1 MSSNRARALLL
12 ALIVSAVVAFFALD
26 LGRYLTV
33 EGMAARRDAV
43 EAYPPAHPI
52 ATALAFL
59 LADIA
64 MAAVSLP
71 GAAVMTLA
79 AGAVF
84 GLARGMLLVS
94 FATAIGASLAFL
106 SARFIVR
113 EGCRAGGRSARR
125 LNGGRRRDGA
135 YYLFT

>member
-1 MSSNRARALLL
+1 MYFQLRARALLL

-43 EAYPPAHPI
+43 EAYRAAHPI

-59 LADIA
+59 LAYIA

-71 GAAVMTLA
+71 GAPLLTLA
-79 AGAVF
+79 GGAVF
-84 GLARGMLLVS
+84 GLALGTLLVS
-94 FATAIGASLAFL
+94 FASSIGASLAFL
-106 SARFIVR
+106 SARFILRRV
-113 EGCRAGGRSARR
+113 RAGWAIG
-125 LNGGRRRDGA
+125 
-135 YYLFT
+135 